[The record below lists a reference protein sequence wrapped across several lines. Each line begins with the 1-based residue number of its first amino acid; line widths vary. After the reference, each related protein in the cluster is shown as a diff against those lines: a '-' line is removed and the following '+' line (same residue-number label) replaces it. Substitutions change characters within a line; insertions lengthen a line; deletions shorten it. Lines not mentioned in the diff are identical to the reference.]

1 MKFILTIDAEADNQW
16 DHSKGTT
23 VENIRSVPRL
33 QDLCVKYHVKPTYLV
48 TSEVCE
54 DSFAKEIFCDY
65 LENDQAEI
73 GAHLHPWTTPPF
85 MNKPGLR
92 YNDRH
97 QAFAHELPDD
107 LLINKLRYLTDQIG
121 TSFGKRPSSF
131 RAGRYG
137 FSEKVARALMA
148 NEYMVDSSVTPYV
161 SWVAYKG
168 MPDLNGGPDFSSKR
182 PLPFTY
188 TNNGNS
194 LLEIPIT
201 IMPTKFPLNRDN
213 KFTEYYFNHVNDNF
227 LLRSIRSMFFRYQP
241 LWLRP
246 YPWMSLELLDE
257 LVREAIRRRLP
268 YLIMVIHSSE
278 LMAETSIYRTDRDS
292 IEKLYELIEAFFM
305 MLGFRGITSI
315 SLTEAAKRFELVT
328 GTELSYR
335 LF

>member
-1 MKFILTIDAEADNQW
+1 
-16 DHSKGTT
+16 
-23 VENIRSVPRL
+23 
-33 QDLCVKYHVKPTYLV
+33 
-48 TSEVCE
+48 
-54 DSFAKEIFCDY
+54 
-65 LENDQAEI
+65 
-73 GAHLHPWTTPPF
+73 
-85 MNKPGLR
+85 
-92 YNDRH
+92 
-97 QAFAHELPDD
+97 
-107 LLINKLRYLTDQIG
+107 LINKLRYLTDQIG

-148 NEYMVDSSVTPYV
+148 NEYMLDSSVTPYV

-257 LVREAIRRRLP
+257 QVREAIRRRLP